1 MSMYLCKYTPHNSKH
16 ISHMHLQIWP
26 QRRFWATTSRAT
38 AAVAA
43 QWWLSSSAAWQNWQT
58 VGKVF
63 RFNPDPSFFGQN
75 WPAFFIHAPK
85 KHNLVNKI
93 AQHLLTNWKSKDT
106 DATLSSA
113 LSNQMR
119 AMTRIPPAIASK
131 TASWDL
137 ITKYDG
143 IEDIH
148 HRTCGQ
154 WKKPNI
160 YSVDSTICLWSIC
173 EDSSQGLTTHRDP
186 WQSQHDRIWCKSIWN
201 MPPRRSQ
208 RLILLWRLLPVSAEN
223 VINS

>member
-1 MSMYLCKYTPHNSKH
+1 MSTREHALLDEVSRCSLYLDLSYW
-16 ISHMHLQIWP
+16 ISHFDFCTKKCVLFRGIWLCHSAASGP
-26 QRRFWATTSRAT
+26 PLSRAT

-63 RFNPDPSFFGQN
+63 RFNPDPSCFGQN

-85 KHNLVNKI
+85 KHTSNIVNKT

-106 DATLSSA
+106 DTTLSSA

-119 AMTRIPPAIASK
+119 AMTRIPPAIATK
-131 TASWDL
+131 TVSWDL
-137 ITKYDG
+137 ITKYHG

-154 WKKPNI
+154 SKKPNI
-160 YSVDSTICLWSIC
+160 YSVDSTICFVKYLRGFKSRSDNSPWSMAI
-173 EDSSQGLTTHRDP
+173 TTR
-186 WQSQHDRIWCKSIWN
+186 
-201 MPPRRSQ
+201 
-208 RLILLWRLLPVSAEN
+208 
-223 VINS
+223 

>member
-1 MSMYLCKYTPHNSKH
+1 MHAMSMYLCKYTPHNSKH
-16 ISHMHLQIWP
+16 ISHIHLQIWP

-93 AQHLLTNWKSKDT
+93 AQHRLTNWKSKDT

-119 AMTRIPPAIASK
+119 AMTRIPTT
-131 TASWDL
+131 TA
-137 ITKYDG
+137 T
-143 IEDIH
+143 
-148 HRTCGQ
+148 RTRR
-154 WKKPNI
+154 
-160 YSVDSTICLWSIC
+160 
-173 EDSSQGLTTHRDP
+173 TTTTY
-186 WQSQHDRIWCKSIWN
+186 N
-201 MPPRRSQ
+201 NQ
-208 RLILLWRLLPVSAEN
+208 RLQEYITEIFGLRNL
-223 VINS
+223 